1 MLRRLSGR
9 GMTEI
14 AMNLERIE
22 DRLRAA
28 CERVG
33 RDRAQVVLV
42 AVSKRQ
48 PIEAV
53 HEAKEL
59 GVAVFAENYAKALRD
74 RMAAVPDASW
84 DFVGHVQSN
93 KARYLVPGV
102 RLIHSVSTAS
112 AARALSERADRAQSR
127 VGVLVEIDTARASR
141 DGAGEGSGA
150 RTGLTEDDA
159 EELMGRVLALP
170 GVDLRGLMALPPPAR
185 DAEESRPH
193 FRRVRQLRDR
203 LEERLDQALPELSMG
218 MSGDFE
224 VAVEEGATLVR
235 IGTALFGSRPAPGG
249 AV

>member
-1 MLRRLSGR
+1 MSDMAL
-9 GMTEI
+9 
-14 AMNLERIE
+14 NLERIE

-28 CERVG
+28 CERAG

-59 GVAVFAENYAKALRD
+59 GVAVFAENYAQALRD
-74 RMAAVPDASW
+74 RMQAVPDAAW

-93 KARYLVPGV
+93 KAKYLVPGV

-112 AARALSERADRAQSR
+112 AARALSNRAEREETMAA
-127 VGVLVEIDTARASR
+127 VLVEIDTARTA
-141 DGAGEGSGA
+141 GAGEGTSA
-150 RTGLTEDDA
+150 RTGASEGQA
-159 EELMGRVLALP
+159 EELMGQVLALP
-170 GVDLRGLMALPPPAR
+170 GVDLRGLMALPPPAH

-193 FRRVRQLRDR
+193 FQRIRQLRDR
-203 LEERLDQALPELSMG
+203 LEDRLEHELPELSMG

-235 IGTALFGSRPAPGG
+235 IGTALFGDRPAPEGSQ
-249 AV
+249 